1 MIQYL
6 IWVLYFFMP
15 KSVILGICK
24 NVNDIWF
31 IDALIA
37 IA

>member
-6 IWVLYFFMP
+6 IWVLYFFMS

-24 NVNDIWF
+24 NVSDIWF